1 MAHTLTTTAFP
12 LSFLRGL
19 ETKYNVNIDLEY
31 NEYLKEN
38 PAMILDERMQ
48 SIIQESCIILQMNV
62 TDLIGKSRQREYV
75 LLRQLLM
82 DYFYSKFPVSLRV
95 IGLQFG
101 GRDHSTVLHSRGQVE
116 NLRDTHDPLLLY
128 YELKLKE
135 ILLS

>member
-31 NEYLKEN
+31 NEFLKEN

-62 TDLIGKSRQREYV
+62 TDLTGKSRQREYV

-82 DYFYSKFPVSLRV
+82 DYFYIKFPVSLRV

-101 GRDHSTVLHSRGQVE
+101 GRDHSTTIHARNQIE
-116 NLRDTHDPLLLY
+116 NLRDTKDQLLMY
-128 YELKLKE
+128 YETKLSQ
-135 ILLS
+135 LLV

>member
-1 MAHTLTTTAFP
+1 MAHTLTTTSFP
-12 LSFLRGL
+12 LSFLREL

-48 SIIQESCIILQMNV
+48 SIIQESCIILQMNI
-62 TDLIGKSRQREYV
+62 TDLTGKSRQREYV

-101 GRDHSTVLHSRGQVE
+101 GRDHSTVLHARYQIE
-116 NLRDTHDPLLLY
+116 NLRDTKDNLLAY
-128 YELKLKE
+128 YETKLAE
-135 ILLS
+135 LLV

>member
-1 MAHTLTTTAFP
+1 MAHTLTTTSFP

-19 ETKYNVNIDLEY
+19 ETKFNVNIDLEY

-48 SIIQESCIILQMNV
+48 SIIQESCIILQMNI
-62 TDLIGKSRQREYV
+62 TELTGKCRQREYV

-82 DYFYSKFPVSLRV
+82 DYFYNKFPVSLRV

-101 GRDHSTVLHSRGQVE
+101 GRDHSTVLHARSQIE
-116 NLRDTHDPLLLY
+116 NLRDTKDNLLAY
-128 YELKLKE
+128 YETKLAE
-135 ILLS
+135 LLV

>member
-48 SIIQESCIILQMNV
+48 SIIQQSCIILQMNIS
-62 TDLIGKSRQREYV
+62 DLTGKSRQREYV

-82 DYFYSKFPVSLRV
+82 DYFYVKFPVSLRT

-101 GRDHSTVLHSRGQVE
+101 GRDHSTTIHSRNQIE
-116 NLRDTHDPLLLY
+116 NLRDTKDNLLTY
-128 YELKLKE
+128 YETKLAE
-135 ILLS
+135 LLV

>member
-1 MAHTLTTTAFP
+1 MAHTLTTTSFP

-19 ETKYNVNIDLEY
+19 ETKFNVNIDLEY

-48 SIIQESCIILQMNV
+48 SIIQESCIILQMNI
-62 TDLIGKSRQREYV
+62 TDLTGKSRQREYV

-82 DYFYSKFPVSLRV
+82 DYFYNKFPVSLRV

-101 GRDHSTVLHSRGQVE
+101 GRDHSTVLWSRSQIE
-116 NLRDTHDPLLLY
+116 NLRDTKDNLLAY
-128 YELKLKE
+128 YETKLSE
-135 ILLS
+135 LLV

>member
-1 MAHTLTTTAFP
+1 MTQTLTTTSFP

-48 SIIQESCIILQMNV
+48 SIIQQSCIILQMNI
-62 TDLIGKSRQREYV
+62 TDLTGKSRQREYV

-82 DYFYSKFPVSLRV
+82 DYFYNKFPVSLRV

-116 NLRDTHDPLLLY
+116 NLRDTKDNLLAY
-128 YELKLKE
+128 YETKLVD
-135 ILLS
+135 LLV

>member
-1 MAHTLTTTAFP
+1 MTQTLTTTAFP

-48 SIIQESCIILQMNV
+48 SIIQQSCIILQMNM
-62 TDLIGKSRQREYV
+62 TDLTGKSRQREYV

-82 DYFYSKFPVSLRV
+82 DYFYNKFPVSLRV

-101 GRDHSTVLHSRGQVE
+101 GRDHSTVLHSRSQVE
-116 NLRDTHDPLLLY
+116 NLRDTKDSLLAY
-128 YELKLKE
+128 YETKLAE
-135 ILLS
+135 LLV

>member
-38 PAMILDERMQ
+38 PEMILDERMQ

-82 DYFYSKFPVSLRV
+82 DYFYTKYPVSLRV

-101 GRDHSTVLHSRGQVE
+101 GRDHSTIIHARNQID
-116 NLRDTHDPLLLY
+116 NLRDTKDQLLSY
-128 YELKLKE
+128 YETKLIE
-135 ILLS
+135 LLV

>member
-1 MAHTLTTTAFP
+1 MENKLTTTAFP

-19 ETKYNVNIDLEY
+19 ENKYNVNIDLEY

-48 SIIQESCIILQMNV
+48 SIIQQACIILQMNV

-116 NLRDTHDPLLLY
+116 NLRDIHDPLLLY
-128 YELKLKE
+128 YQLKLKE